1 MEFWGSILMFVVWGI
16 LGVIAFVM
24 LLFLI
29 PVILILLSMI
39 AEFICDLFR
48 Q

>member
-1 MEFWGSILMFVVWGI
+1 MEFWGSVLMFIVWGI

-29 PVILILLSMI
+29 PITLILLSMI